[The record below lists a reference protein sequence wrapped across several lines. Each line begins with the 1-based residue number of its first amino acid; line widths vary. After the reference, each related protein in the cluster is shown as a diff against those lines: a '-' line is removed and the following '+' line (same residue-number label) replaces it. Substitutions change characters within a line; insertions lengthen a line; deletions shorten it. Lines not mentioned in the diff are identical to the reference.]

1 MEIELRNI
9 HKAFGSNEV
18 LKGVDLKLKSG
29 EVHALMGENGAGK
42 STLMNILTGI
52 HKQDKGQIFVDG
64 KEISFKNPL
73 EAEAYGIAFIHQ
85 ELNIWPNLS
94 ILENLFLMHSV
105 TNGMGILD
113 FKAMRAMA
121 EQKCREIE
129 IELPL
134 DMEAGE
140 CSVGQQQMTEIVRN
154 LLLDAKVV
162 IMDEPTAALTERETE
177 KLFEVMR
184 SLKKRGVAMV
194 YISHR
199 MEEVTQNCDTITVMR
214 DGVSVATKPVKE
226 YSMEQIVRDMVGRS
240 ITEFYPDRRNKPG
253 EVLLA
258 SGRGAFIEPTDH
270 LAREPWLAV
279 AELGGGD
286 ARDRIR
292 LAAGLDTSTLESDLA
307 HLIEVEDRLA
317 REPSGKPVIR
327 RIRRIGALVLDEK
340 VVGAPDRAAMTAALK
355 SEIEAGGLGALK
367 WGEQA
372 GAIRARLAF
381 LRGLDEAWPDVSDEG
396 LLAARED
403 WLWPLLDGARSLADI
418 GDGRL
423 AEALRGLIPWDLQ
436 RRLDELA
443 PTRLTTPL
451 GSAGVDYAAEGGPRV
466 EIRVQELFGVKT
478 HPTVGGGRIPLTLSL
493 LSPARRPVQVTKDLP
508 GFWSGSWAAVR
519 SEMRGRYP
527 RHPWPEDPANA
538 APTNRAKPRG
548 T

>member
-253 EVLLA
+253 EVLLEVKNFEQPGVFHDINFNLRKGEILGFA
-258 SGRGAFIEPTDH
+258 GLMGSGRTEIMRAVFGVDPHAGGELVFKGEPLKITKP
-270 LAREPWLAV
+270 E
-279 AELGGGD
+279 D
-286 ARDRIR
+286 AIK
-292 LAAGLDTSTLESDLA
+292 AGLGFVTENRKT
-307 HLIEVEDRLA
+307 
-317 REPSGKPVIR
+317 
-327 RIRRIGALVLDEK
+327 
-340 VVGAPDRAAMTAALK
+340 
-355 SEIEAGGLGALK
+355 
-367 WGEQA
+367 
-372 GAIRARLAF
+372 
-381 LRGLDEAWPDVSDEG
+381 EG
-396 LLAARED
+396 LI
-403 WLWPLLDGARSLADI
+403 LDFSILRNIALPSVDSFAKSGVINFNILNGFADKMAKK
-418 GDGRL
+418 L
-423 AEALRGLIPWDLQ
+423 
-436 RRLDELA
+436 
-443 PTRLTTPL
+443 
-451 GSAGVDYAAEGGPRV
+451 
-466 EIRVQELFGVKT
+466 GVKT
-478 HPTVGGGRIPLTLSL
+478 SSLDLDAGALSGGNQQKVVIAKWVGMHPEVIIMDEPTRGIDVGAKRDIYELMNELTASGVSIIMVSSELPEVLGMSDRIVVVHEGRIAGELLHDEADQEKIMTL
-493 LSPARRPVQVTKDLP
+493 ATGGQ
-508 GFWSGSWAAVR
+508 
-519 SEMRGRYP
+519 
-527 RHPWPEDPANA
+527 
-538 APTNRAKPRG
+538 
-548 T
+548 

>member
-253 EVLLA
+253 EVLLEVNHFEQPGVFHDINFNLRKGEILGFA
-258 SGRGAFIEPTDH
+258 GLMGSGRTEIMRAVFGVDPHAGGELVFKGEPLKITKP
-270 LAREPWLAV
+270 E
-279 AELGGGD
+279 D
-286 ARDRIR
+286 AIK
-292 LAAGLDTSTLESDLA
+292 AGLGFVTENRKT
-307 HLIEVEDRLA
+307 
-317 REPSGKPVIR
+317 
-327 RIRRIGALVLDEK
+327 
-340 VVGAPDRAAMTAALK
+340 
-355 SEIEAGGLGALK
+355 
-367 WGEQA
+367 
-372 GAIRARLAF
+372 
-381 LRGLDEAWPDVSDEG
+381 EG
-396 LLAARED
+396 LILEFSILRNIALPSVDSFAQSGVINFNILNDFADKMAAK
-403 WLWPLLDGARSLADI
+403 L
-418 GDGRL
+418 
-423 AEALRGLIPWDLQ
+423 
-436 RRLDELA
+436 
-443 PTRLTTPL
+443 
-451 GSAGVDYAAEGGPRV
+451 
-466 EIRVQELFGVKT
+466 GVKT
-478 HPTVGGGRIPLTLSL
+478 SSLDLEAGALSGGNQQKVVIAKWVGRHPEVIIMDEPTRGIDVGAKRDIYELMNELTASGVSIIMVSSELPEVLGMSDRIVVVHEGRIAGELLHDEADQEKIMTL
-493 LSPARRPVQVTKDLP
+493 ATGGQ
-508 GFWSGSWAAVR
+508 
-519 SEMRGRYP
+519 
-527 RHPWPEDPANA
+527 
-538 APTNRAKPRG
+538 
-548 T
+548 

>member
-253 EVLLA
+253 EVLLEVNHFEQPGVFHDINFNLRKGEILGFA
-258 SGRGAFIEPTDH
+258 GLMGSGRTEIMRAVFGVDPHAGGELVFKGEPLKITKP
-270 LAREPWLAV
+270 E
-279 AELGGGD
+279 D
-286 ARDRIR
+286 AIK
-292 LAAGLDTSTLESDLA
+292 AGLGFVTENRKT
-307 HLIEVEDRLA
+307 
-317 REPSGKPVIR
+317 
-327 RIRRIGALVLDEK
+327 
-340 VVGAPDRAAMTAALK
+340 
-355 SEIEAGGLGALK
+355 
-367 WGEQA
+367 
-372 GAIRARLAF
+372 
-381 LRGLDEAWPDVSDEG
+381 EG
-396 LLAARED
+396 LI
-403 WLWPLLDGARSLADI
+403 LDFSILRNIALPSVDSFAKSGVINFNILNGFADKMAKK
-418 GDGRL
+418 L
-423 AEALRGLIPWDLQ
+423 
-436 RRLDELA
+436 
-443 PTRLTTPL
+443 
-451 GSAGVDYAAEGGPRV
+451 
-466 EIRVQELFGVKT
+466 GVKT
-478 HPTVGGGRIPLTLSL
+478 SSLDLEAGALSGGNQQKVVIAKWVGMHPEVIIMDEPTRGIDVGAKRDIYELMNELTASGVSIIMVSSELPEVLGMSDRIVVVHEGRIAGELLHDEADQEKIMTL
-493 LSPARRPVQVTKDLP
+493 ATGGQ
-508 GFWSGSWAAVR
+508 
-519 SEMRGRYP
+519 
-527 RHPWPEDPANA
+527 
-538 APTNRAKPRG
+538 
-548 T
+548 

>member
-226 YSMEQIVRDMVGRS
+226 YSMEHIVRDMVGRPLRN
-240 ITEFYPDRRNKPG
+240 YPHRRNKPG
-253 EVLLA
+253 EVLLEVNHFEQPGVFHDINFNLRKGEILGFA
-258 SGRGAFIEPTDH
+258 GLMGSGRTEIIRAVFGVDPHTGGELVFKGEPLKITKP
-270 LAREPWLAV
+270 E
-279 AELGGGD
+279 D
-286 ARDRIR
+286 AIK
-292 LAAGLDTSTLESDLA
+292 AGLGFVTENRKT
-307 HLIEVEDRLA
+307 
-317 REPSGKPVIR
+317 
-327 RIRRIGALVLDEK
+327 
-340 VVGAPDRAAMTAALK
+340 
-355 SEIEAGGLGALK
+355 
-367 WGEQA
+367 
-372 GAIRARLAF
+372 
-381 LRGLDEAWPDVSDEG
+381 EG
-396 LLAARED
+396 LI
-403 WLWPLLDGARSLADI
+403 LDFSILRNIALPSVDSFAKSGVINFNVLNNFADKMAKK
-418 GDGRL
+418 L
-423 AEALRGLIPWDLQ
+423 
-436 RRLDELA
+436 
-443 PTRLTTPL
+443 
-451 GSAGVDYAAEGGPRV
+451 
-466 EIRVQELFGVKT
+466 GVKT
-478 HPTVGGGRIPLTLSL
+478 SSLDLEAGALSGGNQQKVVIAKWVGMHPEVIIMDEPTRGIDVGAKRDIYELMNELTASGVSIIMVSSELPEVLGMSDRIVVVHEGRIAGELLHDEADQEKIMTL
-493 LSPARRPVQVTKDLP
+493 ATGGQ
-508 GFWSGSWAAVR
+508 
-519 SEMRGRYP
+519 
-527 RHPWPEDPANA
+527 
-538 APTNRAKPRG
+538 
-548 T
+548 

>member
-253 EVLLA
+253 EVLLEVKHFEQPGVFHDINFNLRKGEILGFA
-258 SGRGAFIEPTDH
+258 GLMGSGRTEIMRAVFGVDPHAGGELVFKGEPLKITKP
-270 LAREPWLAV
+270 E
-279 AELGGGD
+279 D
-286 ARDRIR
+286 AIK
-292 LAAGLDTSTLESDLA
+292 AGLGFVTENRKT
-307 HLIEVEDRLA
+307 
-317 REPSGKPVIR
+317 
-327 RIRRIGALVLDEK
+327 
-340 VVGAPDRAAMTAALK
+340 
-355 SEIEAGGLGALK
+355 
-367 WGEQA
+367 
-372 GAIRARLAF
+372 
-381 LRGLDEAWPDVSDEG
+381 EG
-396 LLAARED
+396 LI
-403 WLWPLLDGARSLADI
+403 LDFSILRNIALPSVDSFAKSGVINFNILNGFADKMAKK
-418 GDGRL
+418 L
-423 AEALRGLIPWDLQ
+423 
-436 RRLDELA
+436 
-443 PTRLTTPL
+443 
-451 GSAGVDYAAEGGPRV
+451 
-466 EIRVQELFGVKT
+466 GVKT
-478 HPTVGGGRIPLTLSL
+478 SSLDLEAGALSGGNQQKVVIAKWVGMHPEVIIMDEPTRGIDVGAKRDIYELMNELTASGVSIIMVSSELPEVLGMSDRIVVVHEGRVAGELLHDEADQEKIMTLATGG
-493 LSPARRPVQVTKDLP
+493 Q
-508 GFWSGSWAAVR
+508 
-519 SEMRGRYP
+519 
-527 RHPWPEDPANA
+527 
-538 APTNRAKPRG
+538 
-548 T
+548 